1 MPEKLRLSQ
10 QNTLPRPTCVLINTG
25 VDTNRAEPCN
35 GQSSSGITATRLKVL
50 QHFGETTKNPRANNF
65 CQAVGARLFSRPLT
79 ASLNFRPF
87 QARAQHKS
95 ATQDGKPEQACHH
108 NTPEPLVPRELIR
121 CDRLCTTN
129 GKICDPRVTIGV
141 PACAI

>member
-35 GQSSSGITATRLKVL
+35 GQSSSGITATRLKVW
-50 QHFGETTKNPRANNF
+50 HNFVEPTKIPRANNF

-108 NTPEPLVPRELIR
+108 DTPEPLVPRELIR

>member
-25 VDTNRAEPCN
+25 VDTNRAEPYT
-35 GQSSSGITATRLKVL
+35 GQSSSGITAIRLKVW
-50 QHFGETTKNPRANNF
+50 HNFVETTKNQRANNF
-65 CQAVGARLFSRPLT
+65 CQAVVGRLFSRPLT
-79 ASLNFRPF
+79 ASLYFRPF
-87 QARAQHKS
+87 QAATPNSS

>member
-50 QHFGETTKNPRANNF
+50 QHFGETTKNPRAKNF
-65 CQAVGARLFSRPLT
+65 CQAVVGRLFSRPLT

-87 QARAQHKS
+87 QAAKPNTN
-95 ATQDGKPEQACHH
+95 ATQDGKPDQACHH
-108 NTPEPLVPRELIR
+108 GSPERLGPREFIR
-121 CDRLCTTN
+121 CDRFCTTIR
-129 GKICDPRVTIGV
+129 KMRDPRVTIGV